1 MIDRCM
7 KKRPPKKAKKKDTY
21 LTVDCID
28 ARLLRL
34 LDDTGTPRILLVA
47 SSDSSLIQLLG
58 DDGLPRLE
66 LSVHGDNSSIRLY
79 GPGDVVGCSM
89 AVTDHSNGIAVNDR
103 DGLSVISCGIYH
115 DRDATPIGLQPVI
128 IVTNNESG
136 RQWTIPDRADLPTV
150 GNHGTQK

>member
-1 MIDRCM
+1 M
-7 KKRPPKKAKKKDTY
+7 KKRATKKAKKEDTY

-28 ARLLRL
+28 ARSLRL

-47 SSDSSLIQLLG
+47 GSESSLIQLLS

-66 LSVHGDNSSIRLY
+66 LSVRGDNSSIRLY
-79 GPGDVVGCSM
+79 GAGDVIGCSM

-103 DGLSVISCGIYH
+103 DGVSVISCGIYH
-115 DRDATPIGLQPVI
+115 DRQATPIGLQPVI

-136 RQWTIPDRADLPTV
+136 RQWTIPDWGELPTV
-150 GNHGTQK
+150 GKQGSQE

>member
-1 MIDRCM
+1 M
-7 KKRPPKKAKKKDTY
+7 KKRATKKTKKKDAY
-21 LTVDCID
+21 LMVDCID
-28 ARLLRL
+28 ARSLRL
-34 LDDTGTPRILLVA
+34 LDDTGTPRILLIA
-47 SSDSSLIQLLG
+47 GSDSSLIQLLG

-103 DGLSVISCGIYH
+103 DGVSVISCGVYH
-115 DRDATPIGLQPVI
+115 DRQATPIGLQPMI

-136 RQWTIPDRADLPTV
+136 RQWTIPDWDELPS
-150 GNHGTQK
+150 GGKQGSQK